1 VPRVSSAVR
10 LPQHQPS
17 SAGRGAFARGLSAI
31 AVAALAAS
39 AVAAPPTFDERV
51 ARAKAAELTPALK
64 PFFTAMGAKIE
75 PNLRSGVVNCLAK
88 FKEPDLT
95 TFIIVADANMNG
107 EAKKIDVQPHTNVSD
122 CFAKAFEFAPLPRLA
137 PYTKD
142 PTLPIFFQIEL
153 K

>member
-1 VPRVSSAVR
+1 MPFVSSAV
-10 LPQHQPS
+10 PPAKHQRPG
-17 SAGRGAFARGLSAI
+17 AGRRAVARCLSAI
-31 AVAALAAS
+31 AVAALTTS

-51 ARAKAAELTPALK
+51 ARAKAAELSPALK

-107 EAKKIDVQPHTNVSD
+107 EPKRIDVQPHTNVSD
-122 CFAKAFEFAPLPRLA
+122 CFAKAFEFAPLPKLA

-142 PTLPIFFQIEL
+142 PILPIFFQIEL